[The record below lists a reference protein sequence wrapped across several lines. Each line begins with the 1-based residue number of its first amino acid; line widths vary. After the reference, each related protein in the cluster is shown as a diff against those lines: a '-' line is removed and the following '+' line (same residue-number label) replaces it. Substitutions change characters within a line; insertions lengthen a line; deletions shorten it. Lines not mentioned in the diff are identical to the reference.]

1 MKVKFQVI
9 GVGETSFT
17 SPKTGRQFN
26 RARLIGMAFDPY
38 DTSSYPAVADLAYD
52 TATPSVKQGDTYL
65 LDCTKMDFPNG
76 MLSFTFKSA
85 EPFKPSKG

>member
-9 GVGETSFT
+9 GVGESSFV
-17 SPKTGRQFN
+17 SPKSGRQFN

-38 DTSSYPAVADLAYD
+38 DASSLPAVADLAYD
-52 TATPSVKQGDTYL
+52 TPNPVVKGGETYL
-65 LDCTKMDFPNG
+65 LDCTKMDCPNG

-85 EPFKPSKG
+85 EPFKSSKG